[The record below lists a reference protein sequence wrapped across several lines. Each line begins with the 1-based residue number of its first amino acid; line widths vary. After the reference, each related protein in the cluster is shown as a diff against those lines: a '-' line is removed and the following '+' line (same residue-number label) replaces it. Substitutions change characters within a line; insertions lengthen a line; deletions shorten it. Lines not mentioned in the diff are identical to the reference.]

1 MEIQCQSVSINFLSL
16 KTGLI
21 CHLVQLTTGSFFC
34 FSVDNKINSFFI
46 FQDDLIKVHKFKP
59 TIKWRQSF
67 ENYLKTMPPYYI
79 GVNWF
84 SLFTLIFI
92 WSSLNQNR
100 NTSQILHKNYCCDL
114 SAVPEESSEDHGSTK
129 PAGWQHGVWPQ
140 LQCGLLPE
148 ETQSTG

>member
-1 MEIQCQSVSINFLSL
+1 MKDRDSVSVIVNKLSL
-16 KTGLI
+16 IKDGLNMSS
-21 CHLVQLTTGSFFC
+21 CTTSSPEFFC
-34 FSVDNKINSFFI
+34 FSIDTKINSFFI

-79 GVNWF
+79 GVNRF
-84 SLFTLIFI
+84 SLFNLIYLFDR
-92 WSSLNQNR
+92 NR
-100 NTSQILHKNYCCDL
+100 NISKILHKNYCCDL